1 MYFFWKTRLELHRP
15 RKSEFKSEICTQ
27 YVDRFSQ
34 KGVVGVIW
42 GWPNKRNIPKTNEFT
57 NSTKVQNNSQPK
69 VHQLD
74 QLQQKI
80 NCQPKPQSPTVR
92 PMCAIT
98 FTSLTLVVPP
108 PRRTHGSRQVG
119 SSGPAGGDP
128 VQPVVGV
135 VGWLHG
141 QMDGSPVASQRSLG
155 FNKDSLRTG

>member
-119 SSGPAGGDP
+119 SSGPAGGIRCSQSLESSGGSMGRWMA
-128 VQPVVGV
+128 VQWHLRGL
-135 VGWLHG
+135 W
-141 QMDGSPVASQRSLG
+141 GST
-155 FNKDSLRTG
+155 KTH